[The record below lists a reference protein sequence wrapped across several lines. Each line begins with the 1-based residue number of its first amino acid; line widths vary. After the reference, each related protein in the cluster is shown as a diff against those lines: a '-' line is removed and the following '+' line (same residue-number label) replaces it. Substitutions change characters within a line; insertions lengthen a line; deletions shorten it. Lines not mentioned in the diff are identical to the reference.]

1 MAVAEYIL
9 VEGRSI
15 PEWISDGGYWVNPD
29 GSKKMIGIGNDG
41 SIPEGTTTFTL
52 AELQSR
58 QRAIHASYPMVKG
71 ETADSVAI
79 DEVNA
84 MIKEWYDARS

>member
-1 MAVAEYIL
+1 MAVAEYTL
-9 VEGRSI
+9 VEERST

-29 GSKKMIGIGNDG
+29 GSNKMIGIGNDD

-52 AELQSR
+52 AELQAR
-58 QRAIHASYPMVKG
+58 QRAIHVSYPMVKG
-71 ETADSVAI
+71 ETADSVTV

-84 MIKEWYDARS
+84 MVKAWWDERS